1 MEFDVHKYANL
12 ARIQL
17 TDEEQAKYQ
26 KDLEE
31 NLGYV
36 TELTKVETEGVEP
49 MTGGTELRNVFREDA
64 PGEKDVFAP
73 IFPEESN
80 GHLKVP
86 KILDYEA

>member
-12 ARIQL
+12 ARIRL
-17 TDEEQAKYQ
+17 TDEEEVKYQ

-31 NLGYV
+31 ILGHV

-49 MTGGTELRNVFREDA
+49 MTGGTELRNVFREDTLV
-64 PGEKDVFAP
+64 EKDVFAP
-73 IFPEESN
+73 TFPQESN